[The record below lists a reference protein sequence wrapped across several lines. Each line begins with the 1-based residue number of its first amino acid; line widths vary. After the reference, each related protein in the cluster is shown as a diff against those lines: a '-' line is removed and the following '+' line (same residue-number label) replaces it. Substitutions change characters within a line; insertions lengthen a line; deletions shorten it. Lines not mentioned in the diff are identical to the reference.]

1 MGVENYANA
10 TLRISFDFALAFP
23 RLVGWQGRSPRSMEK
38 FVLSCCR
45 GSGLGSAIDEIRQK
59 WATSASSGW
68 DLWRALGILKVQE

>member
-1 MGVENYANA
+1 
-10 TLRISFDFALAFP
+10 
-23 RLVGWQGRSPRSMEK
+23 MEE

-68 DLWRALGILKVQE
+68 DLWRDLGILKVQK